1 MPRTPATVVMS
12 RPAWYPTPAFRDWSI
27 ARGDGAS
34 TGAAASA
41 APLRSLASAYTLR
54 RLPVPVSV
62 RPSLR
67 TKQKKPAI
75 ASLSIDPMFRTGCR
89 QIEHRQQSYCR
100 TSSPICPV
108 SLDTDEKQ
116 EDPGSA
122 RELSSDDK
130 KARWGAVSDCAH
142 AERKPLSQVYSPR
155 LLWAWGCRRP
165 AAPHSGARSKGRK
178 LKKNTHPEAGLL
190 IAHQSSARLLAGVKP
205 HPNSVSP
212 PSPIWRAVACDLQP
226 DQASR
231 EDDGFSMGLMLFCC
245 AFAWTATY
253 ESTASEQVAC
263 MVAATQHANTS

>member
-1 MPRTPATVVMS
+1 MS

-41 APLRSLASAYTLR
+41 APLGSLASAYTLR

-67 TKQKKPAI
+67 MKQKKPAI

-100 TSSPICPV
+100 TSSPTCPV

-130 KARWGAVSDCAH
+130 KPDGGVVSDFAH

-178 LKKNTHPEAGLL
+178 LKKTLILKQDCSSLISHLPDFWQGSSHIQIPFPLQAQSGALSHATCSNTS
-190 IAHQSSARLLAGVKP
+190 QSRGRRLL
-205 HPNSVSP
+205 SQ
-212 PSPIWRAVACDLQP
+212 RD
-226 DQASR
+226 
-231 EDDGFSMGLMLFCC
+231 
-245 AFAWTATY
+245 
-253 ESTASEQVAC
+253 
-263 MVAATQHANTS
+263 